1 MRTTNT
7 TTRPLAR
14 LAALSGAATLSL
26 VLAACG
32 GASSGSMGDHSSMS
46 MSSGSSTT
54 SASPSAGTVDAEHND
69 QDVVFAQAMIVH
81 HQGALEMAQMAATRS
96 SNPQVKD
103 LAEKIKAAQ
112 EPEME
117 AMSSWLVAWG
127 APATAAPSTGAMGGM
142 GGMDHSST
150 GGSPTSGVPG
160 MVSEEQTT
168 QLQNAM
174 GTDFDRTF
182 LQQMVEHHAGAVQM
196 AETEQQQGSNPQ
208 AKELTG
214 SIVTSQSAQIEQMQ
228 QMLTSMG

>member
-1 MRTTNT
+1 
-7 TTRPLAR
+7 
-14 LAALSGAATLSL
+14 
-26 VLAACG
+26 
-32 GASSGSMGDHSSMS
+32 
-46 MSSGSSTT
+46 
-54 SASPSAGTVDAEHND
+54 
-69 QDVVFAQAMIVH
+69 
-81 HQGALEMAQMAATRS
+81 MAATRS
-96 SNPQVKD
+96 SDQQVKD
-103 LAEKIKAAQ
+103 LGEKIKAAQ

-127 APATAAPSTGAMGGM
+127 APATAAPSTGAIGGRGGMGGM

-160 MVSEEQTT
+160 MMSEEQTT
-168 QLQNAM
+168 QLQNAT

-196 AETEQQQGSNPQ
+196 AETEQRQGSNPQ
-208 AKELTG
+208 AKELAG